1 MSGGSSLATI
11 GRVLIPI
18 GIALLALGVGL
29 WLALDEA
36 ALLIVA
42 AIGLSDLATGAFLI
56 GQAKRR
62 GELPADAGLIDGT
75 DPGDPADP
83 VADRNPYARE
93 D

>member
-1 MSGGSSLATI
+1 M
-11 GRVLIPI
+11 VVV
-18 GIALLALGVGL
+18 GVGL

-36 ALLIVA
+36 AALIVA

-62 GELPADAGLIDGT
+62 GELPADAGLT
-75 DPGDPADP
+75 EPSPVDPDL
-83 VADRNPYARE
+83 NPYARE